1 MNETE
6 QLPADRDDFAA
17 QATSA
22 TSSASSARSA
32 RSARSAGGRRRVRT
46 STIVWGAILLITAAL
61 VLAVRVIDPTL
72 YDASFLV
79 WSVIIVGAVLV
90 LAGLIGAIVRA
101 ATRGSAVD

>member
-6 QLPADRDDFAA
+6 QLSADRDDFAA

-32 RSARSAGGRRRVRT
+32 RSAGGRRRVRA

-61 VLAVRVIDPTL
+61 VLAVRVIDPAL
-72 YDASFLV
+72 YNASFLV

-101 ATRGSAVD
+101 AMGGSAVD

>member
-6 QLPADRDDFAA
+6 QLPADRDDVAA

-22 TSSASSARSA
+22 TSSA
-32 RSARSAGGRRRVRT
+32 RSARSAGGRRRVRA

-61 VLAVRVIDPTL
+61 VLAVRVIDPAL

-101 ATRGSAVD
+101 ATGGSAVD